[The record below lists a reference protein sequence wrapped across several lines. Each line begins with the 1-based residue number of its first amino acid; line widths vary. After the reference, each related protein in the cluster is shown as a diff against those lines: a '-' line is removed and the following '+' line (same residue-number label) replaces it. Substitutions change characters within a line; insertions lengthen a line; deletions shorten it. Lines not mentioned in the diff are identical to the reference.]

1 MEALPPIVRKGGKKK
16 KGKKQKESRE
26 DVEMAEAVQ
35 EIKEKQVEHASSW
48 MEEEKEGKKKKRK
61 SKAKIEIPDNTPV
74 LKSDVKGDDD
84 NIMVIGEPEVKED
97 EKATKV
103 VVEKKKK
110 KKKNAKTEPTPEKE
124 VDIPEIIAETIVEEG
139 GTDDIKEGNPSEDM
153 IDIQSKKSRFKFG
166 AKLKSLNPLKGKKK
180 EKAKETVEL
189 DENPDPEEPMKD
201 VDNIKNIVDNIE
213 KAVEEGV
220 IVDTKIDEKE
230 PKKKARK
237 RERKEAELKEKETNN
252 MDNIDRKRKIAMSKD
267 AKPDA
272 IEDGNRSEQEE
283 AENVIDELPSHSS
296 FDRDEDGNRDK
307 KKMSAKEKLKQ
318 KLDKKKST
326 ERGSPS
332 RLLRHLSS
340 QSSRVED
347 RLKEEDSEAQV
358 RGASCPSSCFGVCI

>member
-1 MEALPPIVRKGGKKK
+1 MKKGGKKK
-16 KGKKQKESRE
+16 KGKKQNESTE

-35 EIKEKQVEHASSW
+35 DIKKKQVEQSSSW
-48 MEEEKEGKKKKRK
+48 MEGEKEGKKKKRK
-61 SKAKIEIPDNTPV
+61 TKAKIENPNNTPV
-74 LKSDVKGDDD
+74 LKPEVKGDDD
-84 NIMVIGEPEVKED
+84 NIMVIEEPEVKED
-97 EKATKV
+97 KNATKV

-110 KKKNAKTEPTPEKE
+110 KKKNAKLEPTPEKE
-124 VDIPEIIAETIVEEG
+124 LDIPETREAIIEECG
-139 GTDDIKEGNPSEDM
+139 ADDTKEGNPSEDM

-189 DENPDPEEPMKD
+189 DENPDPEGPMED
-201 VDNIKNIVDNIE
+201 VDNLKNIVDNIE
-213 KAVEEGV
+213 KTVEEGI
-220 IVDTKIDEKE
+220 IVDPQIDEKE

-237 RERKEAELKEKETNN
+237 RERKEAELKEKEAND
-252 MDNIDRKRKIAMSKD
+252 MDNIDRKRKMAMSKD
-267 AKPDA
+267 TKPDA
-272 IEDGNRSEQEE
+272 IEDGNRSDQEE

-296 FDRDEDGNRDK
+296 FDRDEEGNRDK

-332 RLLRHLSS
+332 RLLRHLST

-347 RLKEEDSEAQV
+347 RLKEEDSDAQV
-358 RGASCPSSCFGVCI
+358 RIVRLSLNVLFSVILNSYFLT